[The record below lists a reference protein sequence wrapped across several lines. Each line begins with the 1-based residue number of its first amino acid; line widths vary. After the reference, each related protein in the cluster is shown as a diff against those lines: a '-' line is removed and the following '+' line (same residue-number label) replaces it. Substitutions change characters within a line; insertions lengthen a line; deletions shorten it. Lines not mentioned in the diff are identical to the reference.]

1 MRQNRT
7 ILSGGDTMSRCGI
20 LRVYFDTFSSK
31 IEHRTVSTNDYNQS
45 CSIDFRCCSFNGKE
59 KDYESG
65 FHYYGARYYW
75 SEVLTG
81 WLSVDPMMDKYP
93 SISPYAYCVW
103 NPIRLVDP
111 DGRDTFYIEMDKG
124 RIYHQEAKGDHCI
137 RFRKDGKI
145 LDDKTMTG
153 IKSQINYEKSG
164 AWDADGPGTTDYLEF
179 CDAQLG
185 KSVFDVITE
194 ESAFSRS
201 AKEWDFYYF
210 GGVGGELSSS
220 GRNDKMIHDPDRYT
234 SENIIEWHHFH
245 PNNTSQSWFPSY
257 SDQENSRSL
266 HVPSYLYNQGN
277 TYRFDQ
283 VVRKRNVIPSDY
295 RKKVTVY

>member
-1 MRQNRT
+1 EDWVD
-7 ILSGGDTMSRCGI
+7 IS
-20 LRVYFDTFSSK
+20 TFSYDTAQVGFY
-31 IEHRTVSTNDYNQS
+31 R
-45 CSIDFRCCSFNGKE
+45 FNGKE
-59 KDYESG
+59 KDPETG
-65 FHYYGARYYW
+65 FLYYGARYHWPEVW
-75 SEVLTG
+75 SG
-81 WLSVDPMMDKYP
+81 WLSPDPMMDKYP
-93 SISPYAYCVW
+93 GISPYAYCNW
-103 NPIRLVDP
+103 NPVIFVDP

-137 RFRKDGKI
+137 RFRKDGEI

-164 AWDADGPGTTDYLEF
+164 TWDADGPGTTDYLEF
-179 CDAQLG
+179 CDAQIG

-201 AKEWDFYYF
+201 AKEWDYYYF

-220 GRNDKMIHDPDRYT
+220 GRNDKMIHEPDRYA

-257 SDQENSRSL
+257 SDQENSCSL
-266 HVPSYLYNQGN
+266 HVPSYLHNQGN
-277 TYRFDQ
+277 IYRFDQ
-283 VVRKRNVIPSDY
+283 VVRKRNVTPIDY